1 MKYEVQEHLHYAGIP
16 SWNHCP
22 ITRDV
27 DGADIV
33 VMGVPFDSGVTF
45 RPGARFAPRAVREQS
60 LIACCFKYPWEYKL
74 AEVAKI
80 VDYGDV
86 GYWVGAKATSFM
98 IEDSYAHAKRI
109 LDAGCRLMTIG
120 GDHTIP
126 YGPVRAA
133 SEKYGRLAL
142 LHFDSHQDSS
152 PSEENQDGS
161 RNVSHANF
169 AYDLQEEG
177 CIDPAHSAQ
186 VYIRTEMTECGY
198 NVIHS
203 MDALDMTPGQ
213 LADKIRGIVGDLP
226 VYLTFDIDALD
237 PAAAPGTGTP
247 VIGGPSSDTVRKVL
261 QGLRGINIV
270 AADMVEVLPDKDPSG
285 ITAIAG
291 AAITQDIMYLMY
303 EGMKK

>member
-1 MKYEVQEHLHYAGIP
+1 MKYEVQEHLHYAGIAT
-16 SWNHCP
+16 WNHCP
-22 ITRDV
+22 VTQEV
-27 DGADIV
+27 DDADIV

-45 RPGARFAPRAVREQS
+45 RPGARFAPRAIREQS
-60 LIACCFKYPWEYKL
+60 LIACCFKYPWDYKL
-74 AEVAKI
+74 CDAAKV

-86 GYWVGAKATSFM
+86 GYWVGAKVTEFM
-98 IEDSYAHAKRI
+98 VEDTYKHAKKI
-109 LDAGCRLMTIG
+109 LEAGCRLMTIG

-133 SEKYGRLAL
+133 SEKYGKLAL
-142 LHFDSHQDSS
+142 LHFDSHQDSTK
-152 PSEENQDGS
+152 SETKGDGT
-161 RNVSHANF
+161 RNLSHANF

-203 MDALDMTPGQ
+203 MDALDMTPQQ
-213 LADKIRGIVGDLP
+213 LAARLKEIVGDMP

-247 VIGGPSSDTVRKVL
+247 VIGGPTSDQVRKVL
-261 QGLRGINIV
+261 QGLKGINVV
-270 AADMVEVLPDKDPSG
+270 AADMVEVLPDKDPSN

-303 EGMKK
+303 ESMKK

>member
-1 MKYEVQEHLHYAGIP
+1 
-16 SWNHCP
+16 
-22 ITRDV
+22 
-27 DGADIV
+27 
-33 VMGVPFDSGVTF
+33 MGVPFDSGVTF

-60 LIACCFKYPWEYKL
+60 LIACCFKYPWDYKL
-74 AEVAKI
+74 SDVARVI
-80 VDYGDV
+80 DYGDV
-86 GYWVGAKATSFM
+86 GYWVGAKATEFM
-98 IEDSYAHAKRI
+98 VADSYKHAKKI

-133 SEKYGRLAL
+133 SEKYGKLAL
-142 LHFDSHQDSS
+142 IHFDSHQDSTR
-152 PSEENQDGS
+152 SEENENGT
-161 RNVSHANF
+161 RNLSHANF

-198 NVIHS
+198 NVFHA
-203 MDALDMTPGQ
+203 MDAIDMGPEA
-213 LADKIRGIVGDLP
+213 LAKKIKEIVGDMP

-247 VIGGPSSDTVRKVL
+247 VIGGPTSDQVRKVL
-261 QGLRGINIV
+261 QGLKGINVV
-270 AADMVEVLPDKDPSG
+270 AADMVEVLPDKDPSN

-303 EGMKK
+303 ESMK